1 MKKIICLLLVTAFI
15 MPCLFSCKD
24 EIDSKPNT
32 VVIDVENYGKIT
44 VELYPDIAPITVKN
58 FKSLVNDGFYDGL
71 IFHRVIEGFM
81 IQGGC
86 PNGDGTGGNTD
97 ANGNEINIKVEFSEN
112 GVRNSLKH
120 DRGVIS
126 MARSNDKNS
135 ASSQFFICH
144 QKAAHLNGKYA
155 AFGMVKDGMDVVDA
169 IASVETNSADKPLQ
183 NVVIKSIT
191 FAE

>member
-1 MKKIICLLLVTAFI
+1 MVIIE
-15 MPCLFSCKD
+15 M
-24 EIDSKPNT
+24 
-32 VVIDVENYGKIT
+32 ENGKQIKL
-44 VELYPDIAPITVKN
+44 ELYPDKAPITVEN
-58 FKSLVNDGFYDGL
+58 FEKLVKQGFYDGL
-71 IFHRVIEGFM
+71 IFHRVIAGFM

-97 ANGNEINIKVEFSEN
+97 ANGNEINIKGEFSEN

-155 AFGMVKDGMDVVDA
+155 AFGMVRDGMDVVDA

>member
-58 FKSLVNDGFYDGL
+58 FKRLVNDGFYDGL
-71 IFHRVIEGFM
+71 IFHRVIENFM

-97 ANGNEINIKVEFSEN
+97 ANGNEINIKGEFSEN

-135 ASSQFFICH
+135 ASSQFFIC
-144 QKAAHLNGKYA
+144 KMKTYL
-155 AFGMVKDGMDVVDA
+155 
-169 IASVETNSADKPLQ
+169 
-183 NVVIKSIT
+183 
-191 FAE
+191 

>member
-15 MPCLFSCKD
+15 MPCLFSCAD

-32 VVIDVENYGKIT
+32 VIIDVEDYGKIT

-58 FKSLVNDGFYDGL
+58 FKRLVNNGFYDGL
-71 IFHRVIEGFM
+71 IFHRVIENFM

-97 ANGNEINIKVEFSEN
+97 ANGNEINIKGEFSEN
-112 GVRNSLKH
+112 GVKNSLKH

-126 MARSNDKNS
+126 MARSTGKNS

-144 QKAAHLNGKYA
+144 QMAAHLNGKYA

-183 NVVIKSIT
+183 SVVIKSIT